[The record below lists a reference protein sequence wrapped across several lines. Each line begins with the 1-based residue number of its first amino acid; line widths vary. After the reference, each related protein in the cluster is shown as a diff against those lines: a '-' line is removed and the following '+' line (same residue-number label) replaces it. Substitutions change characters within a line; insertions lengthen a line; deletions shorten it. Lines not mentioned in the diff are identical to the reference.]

1 MFIVNSYTLAVILCV
16 ITMICWGSWANT
28 MNLKPKTWP
37 NPLFYWDYCLG
48 IVLFTLILGLTLGS
62 IGNEGRS
69 LFEDL
74 GQANGKSLGSA
85 FMGGVVFNLSN
96 QL

>member
-1 MFIVNSYTLAVILCV
+1 MYIVNSYSLAVILCV

-48 IVLFTLILGLTLGS
+48 IVLFMLILGLTIGS
-62 IGNEGRS
+62 IRAVS
-69 LFEDL
+69 RLAYRLFPVP
-74 GQANGKSLGSA
+74 G
-85 FMGGVVFNLSN
+85 
-96 QL
+96 